1 MSATQP
7 RTSIPFECHS
17 STQAFNSLSFLAH
30 VRILQPNVRPSS
42 DTMAWPIPFVPP
54 VTTAVDF
61 GGRFHRLAFDRQMMD
76 SKRVIKNAGTMF
88 EQYLRQCYDSK
99 M

>member
-1 MSATQP
+1 
-7 RTSIPFECHS
+7 
-17 STQAFNSLSFLAH
+17 
-30 VRILQPNVRPSS
+30 
-42 DTMAWPIPFVPP
+42 MAWPIPFVPP